1 MTMKHL
7 LRRTAVE
14 LYVRGSTD
22 LAHQVLAE
30 ASGYPEADELPD
42 PPETPPGTVDWK
54 LGTSDFDS
62 DLGVPPYDHPRPQV
76 ESE

>member
-1 MTMKHL
+1 MTLRSL

-14 LYVRGSTD
+14 LYVRGSTE
-22 LAHQVLAE
+22 LAHEVLAE
-30 ASGYPEADELPD
+30 ASGYPEADVLPD
-42 PPETPPGTVDWK
+42 PPETPPGTTDWK

-62 DLGVPPYDHPRPQV
+62 DLGVPPYDKPRPWV